1 MQDKHTNGNRIF
13 RFVKEKG
20 YYIVLILCV
29 AAVGIS
35 GYFFIRTAVGSNS
48 DELVG
53 DGVSVS
59 VPVRPDGQ
67 TQQTPQTDSAETAEE
82 PDGQDTTP
90 SEDSKTPSEDAL
102 AEPDSVEALGG
113 GDSAA
118 TTVLWPLSGET
129 TQPYSME
136 KLSYSPTMRDWRTH
150 DGIDIAA
157 SEGQTV
163 RAAMAGTVTAVYD
176 DDFLGTVVEISH
188 AGGYTTCYANLTRM
202 PTVNV
207 GDSVTAGQTIG
218 AVGATALGESAQS
231 AHLHFA
237 VSLDGESVD
246 PGTFLP

>member
-35 GYFFIRTAVGSNS
+35 GYFFIRTAVGSRS
-48 DELVG
+48 EELVG

-59 VPVRPDGQ
+59 VPVRPDN
-67 TQQTPQTDSAETAEE
+67 QQTPQTDSPQTAEE
-82 PDGQDTTP
+82 PDGQTP
-90 SEDSKTPSEDAL
+90 SEDTQTEDTL
-102 AEPDSVEALGG
+102 AGQQSVEALGG
-113 GDSAA
+113 ADAA
-118 TTVLWPLSGET
+118 ASTVLWPLSGET
-129 TQPYSME
+129 TRAYSMQA
-136 KLSYSPTMRDWRTH
+136 LSYNPTMRDWRTH

-163 RAAMAGTVTAVYD
+163 RAAMAGTVSAVYD

-188 AGGYTTCYANLTRM
+188 VGGYTSCYANLTRM
-202 PTVNV
+202 PTVSV
-207 GDSVTAGQTIG
+207 GDEVSAGQTIG
-218 AVGATALGESAQS
+218 AVGTTALGESAQA

-237 VSLDGESVD
+237 VSLNGESID
-246 PGTFLP
+246 PAEFLP